1 MTLREFTKQALLGF
15 GKDPRRKQLE
25 DRLAHELSVKRVA
38 DHLRAA
44 GHKVTL
50 SPNHAY
56 LDKTGKAEEKEDQ
69 GIPSEKAVQDF
80 LKRNPTPTDDQ
91 FHAFAAKHKF
101 NKHKAEQVAYRFA
114 GKFTKFWTGGK
125 SNEKGPKHYDPK
137 QMKAGIEVEA
147 EHTPDM
153 ESRKK
158 ISRDHLAEFAD
169 YYIPHLRDLENKL
182 KAKKKG
188 G

>member
-1 MTLREFTKQALLGF
+1 MNLREFAKQAVE
-15 GKDPRRKQLE
+15 K
-25 DRLAHELSVKRVA
+25 
-38 DHLRAA
+38 
-44 GHKVTL
+44 
-50 SPNHAY
+50 
-56 LDKTGKAEEKEDQ
+56 EKEDQ

-114 GKFTKFWTGGK
+114 GKFAKFWTGGK

-137 QMKAGIEVEA
+137 QMKAGVEVEA

-182 KAKKKG
+182 KAKKRG